1 MPRVLQSAVN
11 TLLTQT
17 TIEDGLHYGYVFIQV
32 FSGLTCPLNA
42 LRKYSTGI
50 NFDRYFQSG
59 VQRYVSTP
67 FSESYRE
74 NRINSLL
81 QPTWMVS

>member
-32 FSGLTCPLNA
+32 FSDLTCPLNA
-42 LRKYSTGI
+42 LRKCVIFNREKLRQVFPERSPEICIDTI
-50 NFDRYFQSG
+50 LR
-59 VQRYVSTP
+59 VIPR
-67 FSESYRE
+67 ESY
-74 NRINSLL
+74 
-81 QPTWMVS
+81 